1 MLEAAR
7 GSPAVLRAELKVGAG
22 TLARY
27 QLALVLAMECERIIC
42 IARQMTPDLI
52 RLQHDAE
59 GAGARFHVVPG
70 ARALAGLVTAND
82 EVLAIAD
89 GLLALPQAA
98 LELLQGSAV
107 VLVQPVE
114 QGVAAG
120 FERIDLNYAS
130 AGIIRIPGRL
140 VERLNEL
147 PADCDVVSAL
157 TRIALQAG
165 IAQRELPAEVRD
177 GVRWRLVRDE
187 DDAHGTEAGWIA
199 IHLGDDAPAT
209 PGAVLARFGVRHF
222 GPAMLHAGSGGN
234 AVAVGA
240 SAMVLMALAS
250 GWFGL
255 TATALICLGLA
266 WMVRR
271 AATMLFRAERES
283 LALPVLRER
292 REAVFVWLLDAA
304 TVTVLAW
311 SAGAFP
317 WLSFWQRAFAPLML
331 LCLVR
336 LMARA
341 IDRRAAA
348 WIGDRL
354 LLALILAIAAGAGV
368 LSQAVP
374 LLATILAFA
383 GILWPVSRRD

>member
-1 MLEAAR
+1 MIEAAR

-42 IARQMTPDLI
+42 IAREITPHLI
-52 RLQHDAE
+52 RMQHDAE

-120 FERIDLNYAS
+120 FERIDLNHAS

-147 PADCDVVSAL
+147 PADCDVASAL

-177 GVRWRLVRDE
+177 GLQWRLVRDE
-187 DDAHGTEAGWIA
+187 DDAHATEAGWIA

-209 PGAVLARFGVRHF
+209 PGAVLARFAVRHF
-222 GPAMLHAGSGGN
+222 GPALLHAGTGGK
-234 AVAVGA
+234 AVTVGA
-240 SAMVLMALAS
+240 SAMVLFALALA
-250 GWFGL
+250 WFGL

-266 WMVRR
+266 WTVRR

-283 LALPVLRER
+283 LALPPLRGP

-304 TVTVLAW
+304 MVTVLAW

-317 WLSFWQRAFAPLML
+317 WLSFAQRAFAPLML
-331 LCLVR
+331 VCLVR
-336 LMARA
+336 LIPRA
-341 IDRRAAA
+341 IDRRGAA

-354 LLALILAIAAGAGV
+354 LLAVILAIAAGAGA
-368 LSQAVP
+368 LPEAVP
-374 LLATILAFA
+374 LLATMLAFA